1 MSSLTLRN
9 KRRSEYVRTTSVA
22 KFLREPQR
30 RPATKKLL
38 ENNTIDSMYA
48 VEGGAALH
56 FIDEVPEYAVRFTRN
71 KNAYN
76 VTFQDTKVLE
86 EPYKLRELSE

>member
-1 MSSLTLRN
+1 
-9 KRRSEYVRTTSVA
+9 
-22 KFLREPQR
+22 
-30 RPATKKLL
+30 
-38 ENNTIDSMYA
+38 MYA